1 MHELKQ
7 SFTRGDVRLERIQ
20 VIWLTLGVVVALG
33 MMFTLGLIVGRRA
46 AHLAPQTA
54 ADPLAEIEANGKMHE
69 QLTFYKGLT
78 QPPTPQKSKPIA
90 MVQAPAPV
98 PAPAVKPATAPVKP
112 APTVNPASAT
122 NPAPAVVKPEV
133 EQDEPEA
140 TPPTQAPSKKSPAH
154 AAVAAETADAED
166 TALSKDP
173 PDPSVRAA
181 LDQGPAS
188 HGEFTVQVSS
198 FTTERE
204 ANAAAASLRRKGF
217 TPFIVSSDVAKRGT
231 WYRVRLG
238 RFTKQADAAKAKG
251 ILASADIPAWVL
263 KVQ

>member
-7 SFTRGDVRLERIQ
+7 SFARGDVRLERIQ

-78 QPPTPQKSKPIA
+78 QPPTTQKSKPIA
-90 MVQAPAPV
+90 LVQAPAPLIAAV
-98 PAPAVKPATAPVKP
+98 PTPPAKPAPVVKP
-112 APTVNPASAT
+112 APVSA
-122 NPAPAVVKPEV
+122 KPDV
-133 EQDEPEA
+133 EEDEPEA
-140 TPPTQAPSKKSPAH
+140 APPTQAPTKKTPAH
-154 AAVAAETADAED
+154 VSIAPETADAED
-166 TALSKDP
+166 TGSAKDP

-181 LDQGPAS
+181 LDQGPAG

-238 RFTKQADAAKAKG
+238 RFTKQSDATKAKN
-251 ILASADIPAWVL
+251 ILASAEIPAWVL

>member
-7 SFTRGDVRLERIQ
+7 SFARGDVRLERIQ

-33 MMFTLGLIVGRRA
+33 LMFTLGLVVGRRA
-46 AHLAPQTA
+46 AHLDPQAA

-78 QPPTPQKSKPIA
+78 QPPSPQKSKPIA
-90 MVQAPAPV
+90 LVQTPASVPAPVAKPPVASAKPTVEEDEPEAAPPVQLQVPAKKAAQHAAPAPV
-98 PAPAVKPATAPVKP
+98 SAPASTS
-112 APTVNPASAT
+112 ASA
-122 NPAPAVVKPEV
+122 PE
-133 EQDEPEA
+133 
-140 TPPTQAPSKKSPAH
+140 T
-154 AAVAAETADAED
+154 AETDDGTPA
-166 TALSKDP
+166 KDP
-173 PDPSVRAA
+173 PEPSVRAA
-181 LDQGPAS
+181 LDEGPAT

-198 FTTERE
+198 FQTERE

-238 RFTKQADAAKAKG
+238 RFTKQTDATKAKS
-251 ILASADIPAWVL
+251 ILASAEIAALVV